1 MRAMETDG
9 FLKQSKKRSENL
21 NRRNKMKAILSRV
34 LLVAMV
40 LVAGFGFAGCASD
53 VEGNTYVDAEGVISI
68 EFLSGG
74 KANFKMG
81 VVGGACTYTESGKN
95 VAVTC
100 NGVPQVFTMNS
111 DGSLGGPAAG
121 LIGKLTKK
129 TK

>member
-1 MRAMETDG
+1 
-9 FLKQSKKRSENL
+9 
-21 NRRNKMKAILSRV
+21 MKTFVAKA
-34 LLVAMV
+34 LLVASI
-40 LVAGFGFAGCASD
+40 LVAGCGFAGCGSS
-53 VEGNTYVDAEGVISI
+53 VEGNTYVDPEGMISI

-81 VVGGACTYTESGKN
+81 VVGGACTYTESVKN
-95 VAVTC
+95 VTVTC

>member
-1 MRAMETDG
+1 M
-9 FLKQSKKRSENL
+9 KKIVC
-21 NRRNKMKAILSRV
+21 KT
-34 LLVAMV
+34 LLVATI
-40 LVAGFGFAGCASD
+40 LVAGFGFAGCGSS

-81 VVGGACTYTESGKN
+81 VVGGACTYTESGKS
-95 VAVTC
+95 VTVTC

>member
-1 MRAMETDG
+1 
-9 FLKQSKKRSENL
+9 
-21 NRRNKMKAILSRV
+21 MKTILCKT
-34 LLVAMV
+34 LLVATIF
-40 LVAGFGFAGCASD
+40 VAGFGFAGCGSS
-53 VEGNTYVDAEGVISI
+53 VEGNTYVDSDNVISI

-81 VVGGACTYTESGKN
+81 VVGGPCTYIESGKN
-95 VAVTC
+95 VTVTC

-129 TK
+129 NK